1 MVDFIVEK
9 TPTAIQP
16 PTETKVKFASST
28 AIEGYE
34 PKSDV
39 SSTVDSNP
47 AAEVAAMLNIPTAK
61 APVKVEDDSDTTE
74 ADDDDEDQ
82 QWKDMFD
89 QMRKRD

>member
-9 TPTAIQP
+9 TPTATQP
-16 PTETKVKFASST
+16 PTQTKVKFASST

-34 PKSDV
+34 PKRDMSDTINV
-39 SSTVDSNP
+39 NP
-47 AAEVAAMLNIPTAK
+47 AAEVAAMLNIPSAK
-61 APVKVEDDSDTTE
+61 PPVQEEEDSDATE
-74 ADDDDEDQ
+74 PDDDEDQ